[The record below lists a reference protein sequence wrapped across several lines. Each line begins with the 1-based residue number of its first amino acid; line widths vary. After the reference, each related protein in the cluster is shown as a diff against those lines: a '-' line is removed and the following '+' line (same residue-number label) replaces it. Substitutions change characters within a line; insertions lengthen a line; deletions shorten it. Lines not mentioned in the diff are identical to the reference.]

1 MKMKDTILIFGV
13 IALFL
18 TASGIAF
25 AQENHSLTVEAFSAD
40 LAAGS
45 SFLEEEAGISAYSQV
60 SNVDLD
66 AAEDAFKN
74 VEKKTEDYIIGS
86 VALPDYGE
94 SDDVH
99 VYVDINGWMVAYY
112 LKQEKAS
119 KIIDWKHY
127 LGGAITTTKLET
139 ALGKVCD
146 AMYTYLTYVKYYDF
160 RCPHGTKIM
169 ILTDEEHSHG
179 ATEAFRIM
187 VPSDYPMYSRTW
199 SHALYAGSG
208 NIKIDGAMLNSFG
221 GGSGW
226 NIFEGDITASQL
238 FPDIF
243 HEILLYFVHY
253 GGGSHNSYVG
263 IVLIYQEPAE

>member
-1 MKMKDTILIFGV
+1 MLV
-13 IALFL
+13 V
-18 TASGIAF
+18 SGMTY
-25 AQENHSLTVEAFSAD
+25 AQENNSFNMAPLDEG
-40 LAAGS
+40 LAGS

-112 LKQEKAS
+112 LKQEKVS

-127 LGGAITTTKLET
+127 LCGAITTTKLET

-160 RCPHGTKIM
+160 RCPNGTKIM
-169 ILTDEEHSHG
+169 IVTDEEATRY
-179 ATEAFRIM
+179 ATETFRIM
-187 VPSDYPMYSRTW
+187 VPSDHPMYSRTW
-199 SHALYAGSG
+199 SHAISSEGEG
-208 NIKIDGAMLNSFG
+208 NIKIDGATLNSFG
-221 GGSGW
+221 YSGGW
-226 NIFEGDITASQL
+226 QIAEGNITASQL
-238 FPDIF
+238 FPDVF
-243 HEILLYFVHY
+243 HEISLYHGY
-253 GGGSHNSYVG
+253 RGTSYIA
-263 IVLIYQEPAE
+263 IVLIYSEPSE